1 MSHIPAVVATAA
13 AVVWAAVVAAV
24 EAAVALVGAAIGVA
38 AGAAV
43 EAAVVLVGAA
53 ERTAAGAAVED
64 VAALILSLPPT
75 LGNFGRNVNGRP
87 CILGPH
93 WLGTWLPALVFSC
106 HRFIDI
112 STLLW

>member
-1 MSHIPAVVATAA
+1 MSLLLTLLFLFLTLLLDFPHTAVG
-13 AVVWAAVVAAV
+13 VVVVM
-24 EAAVALVGAAIGVA
+24 EA
-38 AGAAV
+38 
-43 EAAVVLVGAA
+43 
-53 ERTAAGAAVED
+53 AAGAAVED
-64 VAALILSLPPT
+64 AAALVVAAMEAAAGAAVEDAAALILSLPPT

>member
-1 MSHIPAVVATAA
+1 MEDAA
-13 AVVWAAVVAAV
+13 ALVVAAM
-24 EAAVALVGAAIGVA
+24 EA
-38 AGAAV
+38 
-43 EAAVVLVGAA
+43 
-53 ERTAAGAAVED
+53 AAGAAVED
-64 VAALILSLPPT
+64 AAALILSLPPT

>member
-1 MSHIPAVVATAA
+1 M
-13 AVVWAAVVAAV
+13 
-24 EAAVALVGAAIGVA
+24 EA
-38 AGAAV
+38 
-43 EAAVVLVGAA
+43 
-53 ERTAAGAAVED
+53 AAGAAVED
-64 VAALILSLPPT
+64 AAARVVAAMGAAAGAAVEDAAALVVAAMEAAAGAAVEDAAALILSLPPT